1 VRPQQDVNQV
11 GVVGGVIRNDGVEY
25 LEPGTMVQMM
35 YPWWFSTTY
44 MKNKSLGW
52 PSSAS
57 KNLGFANELKSWS
70 KRVAELAFK
79 DLKYGAELD
88 RAMISAGY
96 IEFIE
101 PDVVAIMW

>member
-1 VRPQQDVNQV
+1 MTALNISSLRVLVRK
-11 GVVGGVIRNDGVEY
+11 IY
-25 LEPGTMVQMM
+25 LVDRC
-35 YPWWFSTTY
+35 STTY

-70 KRVAELAFK
+70 NRVAELTLK

-88 RAMISAGY
+88 RAMTNAGY
-96 IEFIE
+96 IEFRE

>member
-1 VRPQQDVNQV
+1 
-11 GVVGGVIRNDGVEY
+11 
-25 LEPGTMVQMM
+25 
-35 YPWWFSTTY
+35 

-57 KNLGFANELKSWS
+57 KNLGLANELKSWS
-70 KRVAELAFK
+70 RRVAELTFK

-96 IEFIE
+96 MEFRE